1 MTAIAVGLAGCGLD
15 MRSGNVHARMDL
27 IYLHGAPASG
37 KLTIARELEARLG
50 CGVFHNHLTIELVK
64 PFFAFDTPPFWKM
77 VATLRLT
84 ALEAAAANGAGTI
97 IYTSC
102 YSHPTDLP
110 IFERIERTVE
120 AAGGVIRPVHL
131 QCSVPELERRV
142 ANADRV
148 ALRKLRSVAGLHRE
162 LARWN
167 WIAVPREGC
176 ITIATDERTPS
187 ACADEIIER
196 LALTPRADSLREG
209 DTRG

>member
-1 MTAIAVGLAGCGLD
+1 
-15 MRSGNVHARMDL
+15 MDL

-37 KLTIARELEARLG
+37 KLTIARELEARIG

-64 PFFAFDTPPFWKM
+64 PFFAFDTPPFWNM
-77 VATLRLT
+77 VAKIRLT
-84 ALEAAAANGAGTI
+84 ALETAAANGAGTT

-110 IFERIERTVE
+110 FLERIEHIVE
-120 AAGGVIRPVHL
+120 NAGGVVRPVHL
-131 QCSVPELERRV
+131 QCSLAELERRV
-142 ANADRV
+142 ANPDRV
-148 ALRKLRSVAGLHRE
+148 TRRKLRSVDGLRAE

-176 ITIATDERTPS
+176 ITIATDGRTPS

-196 LALTPRADSLREG
+196 LSLVRRADPLREG
-209 DTRG
+209 DSRG